1 MTDIA
6 IEFNGSVNVL
16 AFESGILKGDIAN
29 DDGLKSAVL
38 YSLFTDRQ
46 ANEDDV
52 IPDGSTDRRGHWADT
67 ILAESEGSRLWLLRR
82 EKQTQQTLNRA
93 IAYSKEALQWL
104 IDDGH
109 AVSVSVS
116 AEWASIG
123 LLALHVIIELV
134 DGNRFDQV
142 FESPLG

>member
-93 IAYSKEALQWL
+93 VAYSKEALQWL

-109 AVSVSVS
+109 VTNVDVE
-116 AEWASIG
+116 AEWARTG
-123 LLALHVIIELV
+123 LLALGIIIDFA
-134 DGNRFDQV
+134 DGRRFNEV
-142 FESPLG
+142 FEKPLG